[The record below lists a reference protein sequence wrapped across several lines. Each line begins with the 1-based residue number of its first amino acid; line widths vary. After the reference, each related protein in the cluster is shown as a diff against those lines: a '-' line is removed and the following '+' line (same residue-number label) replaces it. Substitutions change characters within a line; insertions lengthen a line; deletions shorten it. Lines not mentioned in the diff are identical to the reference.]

1 MPRDLKIFRRNWS
14 VVVISLCNSSGVK
27 SRFLLQ
33 FWLKPKPKQYLDK
46 VGCFCWFLCLMV
58 EFYLS
63 GLELEQD
70 LFRELCEAR
79 ASFLLCLRSAG
90 H

>member
-1 MPRDLKIFRRNWS
+1 MPRDLKILRRNWS
-14 VVVISLCNSSGVK
+14 VVVISLRNSSGVK

-46 VGCFCWFLCLMV
+46 VSCLCWFLCLMV

-63 GLELEQD
+63 GLELGQD